1 MKHVVAAA
9 LMLILSVLPGLAQD
23 TRSGEVTQTIQKQ
36 LDAFQ
41 EDDFSAAFTYA
52 SPTIKRL
59 FGTPDRFG
67 EMVRNGYP
75 MVWRPSK
82 VQFLEF
88 KDVGGQISQIV
99 LFRDAR
105 GVPTLLEYFMIETPT
120 GWQIDGVQPV
130 QAPDVAA

>member
-52 SPTIKRL
+52 KLTVCSPCRL
-59 FGTPDRFG
+59 QTS
-67 EMVRNGYP
+67 
-75 MVWRPSK
+75 RPRPAS
-82 VQFLEF
+82 FHSHHFNRAL
-88 KDVGGQISQIV
+88 S
-99 LFRDAR
+99 LS
-105 GVPTLLEYFMIETPT
+105 
-120 GWQIDGVQPV
+120 
-130 QAPDVAA
+130 